1 MEEYAKLLNTILTKV
16 VFNHMTMFF
25 VFLFIGFTFIPN
37 ELTLYLNPKTP
48 AFFPDW
54 FTLADFGALVFA
66 LVATIIWIL
75 CYNATKS
82 IISKRRESSA
92 INNEKSRLIK
102 LLYALSSDEQAVLS
116 MICLNRPLAL
126 VDDKTRLTIE
136 KLRLKGVISY
146 GFNGE
151 YEVNPLIHHI
161 VVDKLYNHIKSH
173 H

>member
-1 MEEYAKLLNTILTKV
+1 MGDEAKLLNTIITKV
-16 VFNHMTMFF
+16 AFSHMTIFCI
-25 VFLFIGFTFIPN
+25 FLFIGITFIPN

-75 CYNATKS
+75 CYNTAKS

-92 INNEKSRLIK
+92 INNEKSRLTE

-116 MICLNRPLAL
+116 MICLNRCLAL
-126 VDDKTRLTIE
+126 ADDKTRLTIE
-136 KLRLKGVISY
+136 KLRLKGIILH
-146 GFNGE
+146 GDNGE

-161 VVDKLYNHIKSH
+161 VVDKLYNHIKAH